1 MTAVFLRA
9 LHDRRRALTWWV
21 LGLLALNLFTVIF
34 YPTIR
39 GQQDFD
45 ELVQQMPE
53 ALRAMF
59 GMEER
64 VSLSSAPGY
73 FWARFFSSLLT
84 ILLVVYAVVA
94 GAGNIGGS
102 EEDGPLELILANPV
116 TRQALAWGRALA
128 TALLLALL
136 TLSAGLTFL
145 AMAPPF
151 DALEGIDAGGLL
163 VAYAGCFALALLH
176 GAVAFAG
183 GAIAGRRG
191 PGLGAGLIAAAGGF
205 FAQGLLAA
213 AGAPGWV
220 RALNPWH
227 WYLSSNLL
235 AFGPRWEAVLPA
247 LVIAAALTAVS
258 VQVFARRDLR

>member
-1 MTAVFLRA
+1 MTTVFLRA
-9 LHDRRRALTWWV
+9 LRDRRRALAWWI

-59 GMEER
+59 GMQEQ

-84 ILLVVYAVVA
+84 FLLVVYAVVA
-94 GAGNIGGS
+94 GAGSIGGS
-102 EEDGPLELILANPV
+102 EEDGTLELILANPV
-116 TRQALAWGRALA
+116 TRTVLAWGRAA
-128 TALLLALL
+128 AVMLLLAAL
-136 TLSAGLTFL
+136 TIAAALSFL

-151 DALEGIDAGGLL
+151 SALEGIDHGGLV
-163 VAYAGCFALALLH
+163 VAYAGCFTLALLH
-176 GAVAFAG
+176 AAVAFAG
-183 GAIAGRRG
+183 GALTGRRG
-191 PGLGAGLIAAAGGF
+191 PGLGAGLIMAAGGF

-213 AGAPGWV
+213 TGAPGWL

-235 AFGPRWEAVLPA
+235 AFGPRWEAVIPCL
-247 LVIAAALTAVS
+247 LLAAAIAGSGVL
-258 VQVFARRDLR
+258 VFARRDLR